1 MSDGAESDVSPC
13 NIISQYHWLVTVRR
27 IDFFFVPIAFTIFY
41 LCLCITLLRIRQI
54 IDIRSMTATADKFK
68 VRTLN
73 DSVKFYLPRVE
84 GYLEI
89 VRGMASRYG
98 GMSLIEF
105 DGFFEGKFEPVKY
118 TKVEIHTN
126 DIDEQY
132 MTRAANDIRITL
144 KQKSLA
150 FEYNNKLIL
159 VSEA

>member
-1 MSDGAESDVSPC
+1 
-13 NIISQYHWLVTVRR
+13 
-27 IDFFFVPIAFTIFY
+27 
-41 LCLCITLLRIRQI
+41 
-54 IDIRSMTATADKFK
+54 MTTSSDKFNVK
-68 VRTLN
+68 TLE

-105 DGFFEGKFEPVKY
+105 DGYFEGKFEPVKY

-126 DIDEQY
+126 DIDEQC
-132 MTRAANDIRITL
+132 MMKTANDIRIAL

-150 FEYNNKLIL
+150 FEFNNKLIL
-159 VSEA
+159 VSQP

>member
-1 MSDGAESDVSPC
+1 
-13 NIISQYHWLVTVRR
+13 
-27 IDFFFVPIAFTIFY
+27 
-41 LCLCITLLRIRQI
+41 
-54 IDIRSMTATADKFK
+54 MTTGQDEFSVK
-68 VRTLN
+68 TLN

-105 DGFFEGKFEPVKY
+105 DGYFEGKFEPVKY

-126 DIDEQY
+126 DIDEQC
-132 MTRAANDIRITL
+132 MIKAANDIRIAL

-150 FEYNNKLIL
+150 FEFNNKLIL
-159 VSEA
+159 VSES

>member
-1 MSDGAESDVSPC
+1 M
-13 NIISQYHWLVTVRR
+13 
-27 IDFFFVPIAFTIFY
+27 TIGP
-41 LCLCITLLRIRQI
+41 
-54 IDIRSMTATADKFK
+54 DKFSVK
-68 VRTLN
+68 TLK

-105 DGFFEGKFEPVKY
+105 DGYFEGKFEPVKY

-126 DIDEQY
+126 DIDEQR
-132 MTRAANDIRITL
+132 MIKAANDIRIAL

-150 FEYNNKLIL
+150 FEFNNKLIL
-159 VSEA
+159 VSES

>member
-1 MSDGAESDVSPC
+1 MTSSP
-13 NIISQYHWLVTVRR
+13 
-27 IDFFFVPIAFTIFY
+27 
-41 LCLCITLLRIRQI
+41 
-54 IDIRSMTATADKFK
+54 DKFNVK
-68 VRTLN
+68 TLE

-105 DGFFEGKFEPVKY
+105 DGYFEGKFEPVKY

-126 DIDEQY
+126 DIDEQR
-132 MTRAANDIRITL
+132 MTNAANDIRITL

-150 FEYNNKLIL
+150 FEFNNKLIL
-159 VSEA
+159 VSEP

>member
-1 MSDGAESDVSPC
+1 MQHYICTLEVSTTFLRVHKPMDSTHMTSSP
-13 NIISQYHWLVTVRR
+13 NKFNVK
-27 IDFFFVPIAFTIFY
+27 
-41 LCLCITLLRIRQI
+41 TLE
-54 IDIRSMTATADKFK
+54 
-68 VRTLN
+68 

-105 DGFFEGKFEPVKY
+105 DGYFEGKFEPVKY

-126 DIDEQY
+126 HINEQC
-132 MTRAANDIRITL
+132 MTKAANDIRIAL

-150 FEYNNKLIL
+150 FEFNNKLIL
-159 VSEA
+159 VSEP